1 MEQRILGR
9 TGLKVS
15 VLGFG
20 CGAVGGLMVNGAPA
34 DQERA
39 VAWAIDQGINY
50 FDTAAQYG
58 DGKSETNTGR
68 VLKALKAPRDKTIV
82 GTKVRVAPAERGRI
96 GAAIAEAMDAS
107 LRRLGMDSVDIY
119 HLHNAITEAGNAPDL
134 SVETVLEEVVPALEK
149 LRQQGK
155 TRFIGMTAVG
165 DAAALHRIVAARV
178 MDTAQV
184 PYNLLNP
191 SAMSPLPPGAPAQ
204 DFRQLMPAAVAAG
217 IGVIG
222 IRVIAGGA
230 LSGTETRHP
239 LGMQSVAPIGSAA
252 SYARDAANAR
262 RLQPLVEAGFAASVI
277 EAAMRFAISN
287 DAMGTVL
294 IGLSTQAE
302 LEQAV
307 AAINKGRLPE
317 AALARVAELQAS
329 FTA

>member
-1 MEQRILGR
+1 MEQRTLGR

-15 VLGFG
+15 ALGFG
-20 CGAVGGLMVNGAPA
+20 CGAVGGLMVNAAPA

-39 VAWAIDQGINY
+39 VAWAIEQGINY

-58 DGKSETNTGR
+58 DGKSETNLGR
-68 VLKALKAPRDKTIV
+68 VLKALKAPREKALV
-82 GTKVRVAPAERGRI
+82 GTKVRLPPADRGRI

-107 LRRLGMDSVDIY
+107 LRRLGMDSVDLFQ
-119 HLHNAITEAGNAPDL
+119 LHNAITEAGASPDL
-134 SVETVLEEVVPALEK
+134 TVEAVLNEVVPALEK

-155 TRFIGMTAVG
+155 TRFFGITAVG
-165 DAAALHRIVAARV
+165 DASALHRIVAAGV

-184 PYNLLNP
+184 PHNLLNP
-191 SAMSPLPPGAPAQ
+191 SPMYSLPQNFPAQ
-204 DFRQLMPAAVAAG
+204 DYQKLMPAAATAG

-222 IRVIAGGA
+222 IRVLAGGA

-239 LGMQSVAPIGSAA
+239 IGMQSVEPIGSAP
-252 SYARDAANAR
+252 SYAKDAANAR
-262 RLQPLVEAGFAASVI
+262 RLQPLVDEGHASSVI

-287 DAMGTVL
+287 DAMSTVL
-294 IGLSTQAE
+294 IGLSTQSE

-307 AAINKGRLPE
+307 SAVNKGRLSD
-317 AALARVAELQAS
+317 AAVARVAELQAG